1 MIIKKT
7 LALRTNN
14 MEGRVLIL
22 ALHLQYNGNWDKIY
36 RAITNKSEPHRK
48 YLAKAK
54 KVQYNYLTLL
64 DKDYP
69 QELKFQYKP
78 PFVIANEKK
87 GIHSNEKSRN

>member
-1 MIIKKT
+1 
-7 LALRTNN
+7 

-36 RAITNKSEPHRK
+36 RAIKNKSEPHRK

-78 PFVIANEKK
+78 PFVIANDKK

>member
-1 MIIKKT
+1 MIHNMPTIIMKT

-48 YLAKAK
+48 YIAKAK
-54 KVQYNYLTLL
+54 KL
-64 DKDYP
+64 
-69 QELKFQYKP
+69 QYKYIN
-78 PFVIANEKK
+78 F
-87 GIHSNEKSRN
+87 

>member
-1 MIIKKT
+1 
-7 LALRTNN
+7 

-48 YLAKAK
+48 YIAKAK
-54 KVQYNYLTLL
+54 KLQYNYLTLL

-78 PFVIANEKK
+78 PFVIASYKK
-87 GIHSNEKSRN
+87 WIYSNEKSRN

>member
-1 MIIKKT
+1 MTKA
-7 LALRTNN
+7 LALRRNN

-87 GIHSNEKSRN
+87 GL

>member
-1 MIIKKT
+1 
-7 LALRTNN
+7 

-36 RAITNKSEPHRK
+36 RAITNKSEPHKK
-48 YLAKAK
+48 YIAKAK

-78 PFVIANEKK
+78 PFVIASDKK

>member
-1 MIIKKT
+1 
-7 LALRTNN
+7 
-14 MEGRVLIL
+14 MEGRLLIL
-22 ALHLQYNGNWDKIY
+22 ALHFQYNGKWDKIY
-36 RAITNKSEPHRK
+36 RAIENKSEPHRK

-87 GIHSNEKSRN
+87 GIHSNEKSRC

>member
-1 MIIKKT
+1 
-7 LALRTNN
+7 

-87 GIHSNEKSRN
+87 GIHSNEKSRNWTIYEK

>member
-1 MIIKKT
+1 
-7 LALRTNN
+7 

-22 ALHLQYNGNWDKIY
+22 ALHFQYNGNWDKIY
-36 RAITNKSEPHRK
+36 RAIENKNEPHKK
-48 YLAKAK
+48 YIAKAK
-54 KVQYNYLTLL
+54 KTQYNYLTLL

-87 GIHSNEKSRN
+87 GIYSNEKSRNWTIYEK

>member
-1 MIIKKT
+1 
-7 LALRTNN
+7 

-36 RAITNKSEPHRK
+36 RAISNKSEPHRK

-87 GIHSNEKSRN
+87 GVHSNEKSRNWTIYEK

>member
-1 MIIKKT
+1 
-7 LALRTNN
+7 

-36 RAITNKSEPHRK
+36 RAISNKSEPHRK

-87 GIHSNEKSRN
+87 GIHSNEKSRNWTIYEK